1 MSMIFVRNL
10 LDLIRMEILDFSLF
24 TPLQTTLAPLLTT
37 TIAAKTTLVSDAE
50 FDSERAL
57 LLVALYSCIL
67 IVLISLLVVSF
78 LMYRRQQH
86 LTRSNKNANA
96 ASIEDYLFNPWAA
109 SASIFAASNGD
120 VSLKKYY
127 Y

>member
-1 MSMIFVRNL
+1 
-10 LDLIRMEILDFSLF
+10 MENLDFSISVF
-24 TPLQTTLAPLLTT
+24 TSLQATLAPLITT
-37 TIAAKTTLVSDAE
+37 TIVPITTTLVSDDE
-50 FDSERAL
+50 FDLERAL

-67 IVLISLLVVSF
+67 FVLIALLIGSF

-96 ASIEDYLFNPWAA
+96 ASIEDYLYSPWAA

-120 VSLKKYY
+120 VIFLHN
-127 Y
+127 